1 MDQAG
6 GQMGKH
12 ITEAL
17 LSTDK
22 HTITAITRPESAN
35 KLPSGV
41 RVVRVNY
48 TSETEEDTAALIDA
62 LRGQQVLLITMSHK
76 ALGTTTTLIHAAA
89 KAGVPYILPNWY
101 GHDANNKKLISDSM
115 MTGLLANAELIKE
128 LGVSSYF
135 LLVCNFWYEFSLGG
149 GPDRYGFDFTKRSMT
164 FYDDGDVKINTS
176 TWPQCGRAI
185 VNLMSLKQ
193 VPDDEKDA
201 SPTISQFR
209 DDCVYISSF
218 RLSQRDMFESV
229 KRVTGTV
236 DEDWTIEKRDTTATY
251 KEGLEQVK
259 TGNHAGWM
267 KMGYSRMF
275 FPNGDGDYESG
286 KGTHNDVLGL
296 GVEDLDEATR
306 IGICMGENKEVWP

>member
-1 MDQAG
+1 
-6 GQMGKH
+6 MGRH

-17 LSTDK
+17 LSTGK
-22 HTITAITRPESAN
+22 HTITAITRPESTN

-41 RVVRVNY
+41 KVIRLNY
-48 TSETEEDTAALIDA
+48 TSETGEDTTALIDA

-76 ALGTTTTLIHAAA
+76 SLGTTTNLIHAAA
-89 KAGVPYILPNWY
+89 KAGVSYILPNWY
-101 GHDANNKKLISDSM
+101 GHDANNKQLISDSM
-115 MTGLLANAELIKE
+115 MNGLLANADLIKN
-128 LGVSSYF
+128 LGASSYF

-185 VNLMSLKQ
+185 ANLLSLKQ
-193 VPDDEKDA
+193 LPDDEKDV
-201 SPTISQFR
+201 SPTMSQFR
-209 DDCVYISSF
+209 DECVYISSF

-229 KRVTGTV
+229 KRITGTR
-236 DEDWTIEKRDTTATY
+236 DEEWTIEKKDTEKTY

-259 TGNHAGWM
+259 AGNHAGWM

-275 FPNGDGDYESG
+275 FPNGDGDYQTRR
-286 KGTHNDVLGL
+286 GTHNEVLGL
-296 GVEDLDEATR
+296 TVEEDLDEATR
-306 IGICMGENKEVWP
+306 IGIRMGENREVWP